1 MTQTRTKVS
10 IAEDLLRRRAPD
22 LTEDRVKALGAIWD
36 EVVKRIIQAMLARD
50 DDHKPPLHIN
60 VRAEM
65 TYLLADMSLFFTEKV
80 VEKRIGD
87 RDPDDIDPEAE
98 RTACFDADGLREI
111 EETAELAHRVVWR
124 KRLDERWAPK
134 SRKALDREASP
145 PPSKPIAV
153 KPVTDKH
160 FISKWFIR
168 DHWAQGQ
175 TATRWRKAGAAWTR
189 ASIPFGR
196 WAYRQGLWSDRL
208 EAYFALIE
216 GEAKRPVQM
225 LMRTI
230 PLNPPQTQAFV
241 AYLVIHFVRNPRLIR
256 AMWGAAAGD
265 LEDPASVGLSVED
278 MVQYVFDELFTDH
291 ELYSTFGGPLISS
304 PWAIVRSPEPVFVL
318 PDTFCAY
325 GHVGEA
331 FRVIAPLSPHM
342 CFVTL
347 PGTEEIKPAAPA
359 QLKVDLDLARR
370 ISALLVHTAEAEYL
384 SHPQFEA
391 VAQAP
396 PAFLDVLRAI
406 AARAEQRT

>member
-1 MTQTRTKVS
+1 MASSRGKIS
-10 IAEDLLRRRAPD
+10 LAEHRLRHHAPD
-22 LTEDRVKALGAIWD
+22 LAEDRVRALGAIWD
-36 EVVKRIIQAMLARD
+36 EVVGRIIRTMLARD
-50 DDHKPPLHIN
+50 DDYKPDLHVN

-65 TYLLADMSLFFTEKV
+65 TDLLAHMSLFLTERV
-80 VEKRIGD
+80 VDQRLGER
-87 RDPDDIDPEAE
+87 RPEDIDPKAE
-98 RTACFDADGLREI
+98 RAACFDAAGLADI
-111 EETAELAHRVVWR
+111 EGAAANAHVVWR
-124 KRLDERWAPK
+124 RRLVERWVPK

-145 PPSKPIAV
+145 PPPRPIAV
-153 KPVTDKH
+153 KPVADKH

-175 TATRWRKAGAAWTR
+175 TATRWRRAGDGWSR
-189 ASIPFGR
+189 ATIPFGR
-196 WAYRQGLWSDRL
+196 WAYRQHLWSDRL

-230 PLNPPQTQAFV
+230 PLNPPQIQAFV

-265 LEDPASVGLSVED
+265 LQDPASIGLSVED
-278 MVQYVFDELFTDH
+278 MVQHVFDELFTDH

-304 PWAIVRSPEPVFVL
+304 QWAIVRSPEPVFVL
-318 PDTFCAY
+318 PDTFCAF

-331 FRVIAPLSPHM
+331 FRVIAPLSPQM

-359 QLKVDLDLARR
+359 QLKVDLELARR

-384 SHPQFEA
+384 SHPKFKAEA
-391 VAQAP
+391 SAP
-396 PAFLDVLRAI
+396 PAFLDLLQAI
-406 AARAEQRT
+406 AAAIERGPE